1 MQHFNKIRLS
11 GGQKQRISIA
21 RVFLKNPPILILD
34 EATSALDNETEAIIQ
49 ESLEDLTRGRT
60 SLVIAHRLS
69 TIRNA
74 DIIFVLSGDGIVERG
89 SHSELYA
96 KKGGTYKRLYDAQ
109 FFAEQNKPH
118 LFD

>member
-1 MQHFNKIRLS
+1 M
-11 GGQKQRISIA
+11 
-21 RVFLKNPPILILD
+21 
-34 EATSALDNETEAIIQ
+34 
-49 ESLEDLTRGRT
+49 
-60 SLVIAHRLS
+60 VIAHRLS

-74 DIIFVLSGDGIVERG
+74 DIIFVLSDEGIVESG

-96 KKGGTYKRLYDAQ
+96 KEGGIYRRLYDAQ

>member
-1 MQHFNKIRLS
+1 M
-11 GGQKQRISIA
+11 
-21 RVFLKNPPILILD
+21 
-34 EATSALDNETEAIIQ
+34 
-49 ESLEDLTRGRT
+49 
-60 SLVIAHRLS
+60 VIAHRLS

-74 DIIFVLSGDGIVERG
+74 DIIFVLSDEGIVERG

-96 KKGGTYKRLYDAQ
+96 KDGIYRRLYDAQ